1 MSIIKKIIFYL
12 IIFSILF
19 ISSFSL
25 YLVMNIPSIDELL
38 ISNSPVGTKIFDKND
53 RLIIELKKETIN
65 FVPIEKLPKHL
76 INAVVAVEDARFFQH
91 NGVDYVSIVRS
102 IINDLIHLSI
112 KEGGSTIT
120 QQLSRTVYL
129 SNKKT
134 FLRKIREILL
144 SIKIESKLSKEKILE
159 LYLNNVFFG
168 HGKYGIQNASILYFD
183 KPAAELTLPE
193 SAMLAGIIKS
203 PNNYSPLLNFI
214 SATNRQAVVL
224 SLMEKNGFLRR
235 TERESAQSAPLSIS
249 PESKSDPSS
258 FFIQIIKN
266 QILKKYGYH
275 KVYNQGLNVYTT
287 MDLDV
292 QTLAWRSLREGLSEI
307 DKKNGWH
314 GVNRR
319 IDILEKKIGVNS
331 NKSLPFHKGDILPGV
346 VLYSSKDK
354 AFVSVRGIVGI
365 MDKADAEWANKIFIK
380 NTGKSMYLED
390 LNLQFILR
398 PGDVVQV
405 KIKDIKK
412 DKLYLCLAQKPLVQG
427 AIIAIE
433 HKTGH
438 VAALI
443 GGYDFDESEFN
454 RAIDAKRQPGSV
466 FKPIIYALSL
476 ENGRDRQSMI
486 MDQPINIDLG
496 NGKVYS
502 PENYDKKFR
511 NMVTMEDALKFSI
524 NTSTVRLAQ
533 ELGIDKIISF
543 GRLMGIESDYPKNLT
558 IALGTMS
565 VIPINIT
572 SAYAAFANGGLL
584 KEPVFIRYIKDID
597 GNIIEQDA
605 DSNIVVCSKNTAE
618 NITLML
624 KEAVNSGTGQNAKIE
639 GLTIAGKTG
648 TTDNYRD
655 AWFAGYG
662 DKLTTVVWIG
672 MDDGS
677 TIGEN
682 ATGGLIAAPIWRA
695 FMAGASR
702 HNKDKEK

>member
-1 MSIIKKIIFYL
+1 
-12 IIFSILF
+12 
-19 ISSFSL
+19 
-25 YLVMNIPSIDELL
+25 
-38 ISNSPVGTKIFDKND
+38 
-53 RLIIELKKETIN
+53 
-65 FVPIEKLPKHL
+65 
-76 INAVVAVEDARFFQH
+76 
-91 NGVDYVSIVRS
+91 
-102 IINDLIHLSI
+102 
-112 KEGGSTIT
+112 
-120 QQLSRTVYL
+120 
-129 SNKKT
+129 
-134 FLRKIREILL
+134 LL

-193 SAMLAGIIKS
+193 SALLAGIIKS

-466 FKPIIYALSL
+466 FKPIIYALAL